1 LDRVFLDAN
10 VLFSAAYALKS
21 RMRELWE
28 LPDVEVLTSLY
39 AVEEV
44 QRNLAKKNPAA
55 MPRLRDLIARLNLCI
70 WQSSDL
76 SLPQGIELAEK
87 DAPILAAAVHAK
99 ASYLLTGDDHFAHL
113 FGQTVSGVKILR
125 PGRYLDFKRG
135 MG

>member
-1 LDRVFLDAN
+1 MDRVFLDAN
-10 VLFSAAYALKS
+10 VLFSAAYSLNS
-21 RMRELWE
+21 RMRQLWE

-39 AVEEV
+39 AVDEA

-55 MPRLRDLIARLNLCI
+55 IPRLSDLIARLNLCT

-87 DAPILAAAVHAK
+87 DAPILAAAVYAK

-113 FGQTVSGVKILR
+113 FGQTVSGVMILR